1 MVKAGTIHAI
11 GACIQICEIQ
21 QNSNCTYRMYDYD
34 RRDKFGNKRELHV
47 DKALVVDTKRYV
59 PYESS
64 INAYD
69 EATNEAAAT
78 IEEDSSEGQLLVSC
92 KYFECYKYDISDSVS
107 INVDTA
113 YFRSVI
119 FTEGCGT
126 IRVGEDVKAYKVGD
140 SFYITAGNKTV
151 EIEGNCVAIVT
162 KV

>member
-47 DKALVVDTKRYV
+47 DKALDVVDTKRYV

-92 KYFECYKYDISDSVS
+92 KYFECYKY
-107 INVDTA
+107 TA